1 VATTIG
7 RREQPAVASRAA
19 QRLRAAWRPLSRNH
33 YMLSGVVFL
42 VMVSSLAVLAPL
54 IARTEPTRTNTIER
68 LQSPS
73 TRHFFGTDNL
83 GMDVFDRT
91 LYGGRVSLFVGITVA
106 LSVAAIG
113 VTVGLV
119 AGYYRRLDD
128 LIMRL
133 ADAMMAF
140 PTLML
145 ALAMISVLGGS
156 VQNVIIVI
164 VAVDT
169 PRMVRLVRGQVLSL
183 REQQFVEAA
192 KAVGASVPRTLF
204 VHIAPNTFGV
214 VMVAATLYFAGAV
227 MTEAALSYL
236 GAGVAP
242 YTPTWGN
249 IMSGGQRYL
258 QAAVWVSFFPGL
270 FLFLTVLAINLVG
283 DGLRDALDPRLRRRL

>member
-1 VATTIG
+1 
-7 RREQPAVASRAA
+7 
-19 QRLRAAWRPLSRNH
+19 
-33 YMLSGVVFL
+33 MLCGVVFL
-42 VMVSSLAVLAPL
+42 VMVSSLSVLAPL

-113 VTVGLV
+113 VTV
-119 AGYYRRLDD
+119 
-128 LIMRL
+128 MRL

-145 ALAMISVLGGS
+145 ALAMIAVLGGS

-192 KAVGASVPRTLF
+192 KAVGASVPRILF

>member
-1 VATTIG
+1 
-7 RREQPAVASRAA
+7 
-19 QRLRAAWRPLSRNH
+19 
-33 YMLSGVVFL
+33 
-42 VMVSSLAVLAPL
+42 
-54 IARTEPTRTNTIER
+54 
-68 LQSPS
+68 
-73 TRHFFGTDNL
+73 
-83 GMDVFDRT
+83 
-91 LYGGRVSLFVGITVA
+91 
-106 LSVAAIG
+106 
-113 VTVGLV
+113 
-119 AGYYRRLDD
+119 
-128 LIMRL
+128 
-133 ADAMMAF
+133 MMAF

-249 IMSGGQRYL
+249 HHVGRTEVPPGRGVGQLLSRPL
-258 QAAVWVSFFPGL
+258 PVPDRA
-270 FLFLTVLAINLVG
+270 G
-283 DGLRDALDPRLRRRL
+283 DQLG